1 MKQKKKEMQIIQK
14 FCPKKVALVA
24 IFIGL
29 VQLQMFRLN
38 NLVNIFTVGQ
48 FDHYIIMEENLKQIQ
63 LPLKPLIY
71 VN

>member
-14 FCPKKVALVA
+14 FCQKKVALVA

-38 NLVNIFTVGQ
+38 NLVNIFTVSS
-48 FDHYIIMEENLKQIQ
+48 
-63 LPLKPLIY
+63 LITILLWKKI
-71 VN
+71 

>member
-38 NLVNIFTVGQ
+38 NLVNIFTVSS
-48 FDHYIIMEENLKQIQ
+48 
-63 LPLKPLIY
+63 LITILLWKKI
-71 VN
+71 